1 MRKQL
6 ERFAPLKRIIRS
18 VAELK
23 NIAIDN
29 PKRSARSVDCLFFSR
44 VDPYGFSREAEQLR
58 FWRAEQMIDS
68 VSCGKPF
75 QRVLEIGCAE
85 GMFTER
91 LAERSSSL
99 LATDISA
106 VALARARRRCP
117 VPHIEFQQWDLRTD
131 ALQNSYDLIVAV
143 GVLEYLHGR
152 AAFHRA
158 RSKLV
163 QAITPG
169 GYLLL
174 GSTVQ
179 DDGIENS
186 WVADWFLRGSRINLA
201 SEEYKKR
208 VLEFF
213 DKHLAGVADSSATAT
228 PHLTVAVVETAP
240 R

>member
-1 MRKQL
+1 MTAYTGYRRLREQL
-6 ERFAPLKRIIRS
+6 ERLPPLKRTIRA

-23 NIAIDN
+23 NIAIDD
-29 PKRSARSVDCLFFSR
+29 PERTTRRVDRFFYSR
-44 VDPYGFSREAEQLR
+44 LDPYGFSRESEQLR

-68 VSCGKPF
+68 ASGGKPF

-99 LATDISA
+99 LATDISV
-106 VALARARRRCP
+106 VALTRARRRCL
-117 VPHIEFQQWDLRTD
+117 VPHIEFLQWDLRTD
-131 ALQNSYDLIVAV
+131 ALQDSYDLIVAV

-174 GSTVQ
+174 GSTLQ

-186 WVADWFLRGSRINLA
+186 WVADWFLRGSRINWFFGQEPSLRVLA
-201 SEEYKKR
+201 SQTDQCALPFIHTLFQR
-208 VLEFF
+208 VC
-213 DKHLAGVADSSATAT
+213 
-228 PHLTVAVVETAP
+228 
-240 R
+240 